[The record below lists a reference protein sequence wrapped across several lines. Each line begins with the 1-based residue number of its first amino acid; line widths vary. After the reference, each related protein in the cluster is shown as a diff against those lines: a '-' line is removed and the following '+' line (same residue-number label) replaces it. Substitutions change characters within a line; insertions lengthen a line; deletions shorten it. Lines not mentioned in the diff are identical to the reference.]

1 MATYY
6 FIAGFPGGLVVKN
19 LPANAGDTDLIPDLG
34 RSQMPT
40 TEKLSPCTTTTEP
53 EHPRAQALQE
63 EKPPQWEA
71 LTLQLLIEKSPC
83 WPQLEKPHRATKTQH
98 SQKLIN

>member
-19 LPANAGDTDLIPDLG
+19 LPANAVDSGLIPDPEG
-34 RSQMPT
+34 SQMLA

-53 EHPRAQALQE
+53 KHPRAQALQE

-71 LTLQLLIEKSPC
+71 LTVQLLIENSPC
-83 WPQLEKPHRATKTQH
+83 WPQLEKAHTATKTQH
-98 SQKLIN
+98 SQKLTN